1 MKIALTICEYNPF
14 HNGHQYS
21 LNTIKKQLNPDLT
34 CVIMS
39 GNFTERGE
47 VAILNKYKRATHA
60 VLAGADVVFELP
72 TVFATAPAEIF
83 AKGAVKLLGSLSGE
97 KTLCFGVESGNKSG
111 LIATATALSSESKQL
126 KKLIKE
132 ELEKGNSL
140 ARARQN
146 ALTKLN
152 IPNVDLAFTE
162 TPNNILA
169 LEYTKAIIEG
179 KFDIDVLPIIRQGA
193 GYKEGLVDSDSKQ
206 NASAMA
212 IRNAVNSGNLKS
224 IKNHV
229 PEFVFSDLP
238 KKLPNASALTLYA
251 LNAITKKQLK
261 KVLDCTEGLE
271 NRIKAF
277 LKDSLTL
284 SDLIDKL
291 STKRYTTTRLQRICT
306 SALLNIEES
315 LVRDCLKNDLYLKV
329 LAIDKNALNSLS
341 QIKGN
346 LPFIMR
352 KSDVKNISGIA
363 NKCFEKDVFAN
374 DVYNVIVGEKS
385 NEYYTKIIEK

>member
-1 MKIALTICEYNPF
+1 
-14 HNGHQYS
+14 
-21 LNTIKKQLNPDLT
+21 
-34 CVIMS
+34 MS

-329 LAIDKNALNSLS
+329 LAINKNALNSLS

-374 DVYNVIVGEKS
+374 DVYNVIAGEKS